1 MNHHFPL
8 PEGGELLLHRYP
20 KTARHGLQ
28 AWEAADEYIINE
40 LTTQEWDHSAPLLII
55 NDAFGAL
62 TLALHQYQPY
72 SLTDSRVAELALATN
87 AHDNKIE
94 QSWQLLSSL
103 SPWPNTEPAP
113 GLVLLKL
120 PKTKALLEYQLAFL
134 SQIIGPQTQ
143 VIAAA
148 KAKEI
153 HTSTLALFE
162 RYLGPTHTSLA
173 WKKARLIFS
182 KRDPQLPASP
192 LPEPLAWPL
201 PKSDFTIYNHASVF
215 SRSNLDIGARFL
227 LEHLPSKQ
235 SGTMVDLGCGNGV
248 LGLMALAQNPQA
260 HVTFVDESYM
270 AIASAELNV
279 HTNLPQA
286 LLPEHQPRAQF
297 LVNNCLD
304 GIASDSINWV
314 ICNPP
319 FHQQHA
325 ITDHVAW
332 QMLVDAKRVLATGG
346 QLLLVANRHL
356 DYHHKLMRLFGNQQL
371 VASNHKFVILNA
383 TQTS

>member
-8 PEGGELLLHRYP
+8 PQGGELLLHRYP

-40 LTTQEWDHSAPLLII
+40 LATQEWDHTAPLLIL

-62 TLALHQYQPY
+62 TLALALHQYHPY
-72 SLTDSRVAELALATN
+72 CLTDSRLSELALAAN
-87 AHDNKIE
+87 AHDNQLE
-94 QSWQLLSSL
+94 PSWELLTSL
-103 SPWPNTEPAP
+103 SPWPNAEQAP
-113 GLVLLKL
+113 SLVLLKL

-134 SQIIGPQTQ
+134 SQIMGPETQ
-143 VIAAA
+143 LIAAA
-148 KAKEI
+148 KAKDI

-173 WKKARLIFS
+173 WKKARLIFC
-182 KRDPQLPASP
+182 KRTPTLPASN

-201 PKSDFTIYNHASVF
+201 PNSDFTIYNHASVF
-215 SRSNLDIGARFL
+215 SRSSLDIGARFL
-227 LEHLPSKQ
+227 LEHLPSQQ

-248 LGLMALAQNPQA
+248 LGLMALAQNPDA
-260 HVTFVDESYM
+260 KVTFVDESYM
-270 AIASAELNV
+270 ALASAELNV
-279 HTNLPQA
+279 QSNLPHA
-286 LLPEHQPRAQF
+286 LSRSHF

-304 GIASDSINWV
+304 GIESDSMDWV

-325 ITDHVAW
+325 ITDHIAW
-332 QMLVDAKRVLATGG
+332 QMLVDAKRVLAIGG

-356 DYHHKLMRLFGNQQL
+356 DYHHKLMRLFGNQRV
-371 VASNHKFVILNA
+371 VASNHKFVILKS